1 MKISVIS
8 FTEQGQRTA
17 QKIKEGFKNTEEIF
31 LYHKPKEGV
40 RNWTKEQFFCNHALI
55 FIGAC
60 GIAVRAISPF
70 VKDKL
75 TDSAVIVI
83 DEKGRFVIPILSGH
97 VGGANEISQ
106 YLANILDAQ
115 AVITTAT
122 DINDKF
128 AVDVFA
134 GRNKLK
140 ILNRDGIV
148 KISSK
153 VLHGERIRISMEE
166 CCEGKECPEEVEI
179 VEYPPKEKVDVAIS
193 KDEKILEKAVLKLRP
208 SEYVLGIGC
217 KEGKKEDELERFI
230 EKRLEEQN
238 LTWDDLAY
246 ITSID
251 RKKNEKGIVDLC
263 LHKKIEYRTFSAEEL
278 KKIEGKFHASDFV
291 KQTVGV
297 DNVCERSALAGCKGK
312 GELILEKQ
320 MENGKTLA
328 IAKRKIEIDWKGKTN
343 DET

>member
-1 MKISVIS
+1 MRISVIS
-8 FTEQGQRTA
+8 FTDKGRITA
-17 QKIKEGFKNTEEIF
+17 EKIKEGLKNTEEIV
-31 LYHKPKEGV
+31 LYHRPEEGV
-40 RNWTKEQFFCNHALI
+40 MNWTKKQFFRNHALI

-97 VGGANEISQ
+97 AGGANELSV
-106 YLANILDAQ
+106 YLAELLDAQ

-122 DINDKF
+122 DVNEKF
-128 AVDVFA
+128 AIDVFA
-134 GRNKLK
+134 RKNKLK
-140 ILNRDGIV
+140 ILNKDGIV
-148 KISSK
+148 KVSSK
-153 VLHGERIRISMEE
+153 VLHGEKIRIYI
-166 CCEGKECPEEVEI
+166 EGYKENNRCPKEVEI
-179 VEYPPKEKVDVAIS
+179 IEYPPDEKIDVVIS
-193 KDEKILEKAVLKLRP
+193 KDKEILKKAVLRLRP

-217 KEGKKEDELERFI
+217 KEGKKEEELEKFI
-230 EKRLEEQN
+230 EKILEDQD

-263 LHKKIEYRTFSAEEL
+263 VHKKIEYRTFSAEQL
-278 KKIEGKFHASDFV
+278 RKIKGRFHTSDFV
-291 KQTVGV
+291 KKTVGV
-297 DNVCERSALAGCKGK
+297 DNVCERSALAGCNGK
-312 GELILEKQ
+312 GRLVVEKQ

-328 IAKRKIEIDWKGKTN
+328 VAKREMKIDWKGKTEN
-343 DET
+343 ET